1 MSVLHSFL
9 SFLFTFITG
18 FCSGIPWSS
27 VSHFVGTIYLTF
39 IAIQL
44 TGCHVMQHL
53 GVGILETDYKQ
64 FYMCLYMY
72 VYICA
77 CMYVCKCAYMCICCV
92 YMQVCICVCMYAY
105 IHIYICICICV
116 YVCIYAYIYIYMY
129 LFFYCL
135 TFKLLLCSSFA
146 EIF

>member
-27 VSHFVGTIYLTF
+27 VSHFVGTSYLTF

-53 GVGILETDYKQ
+53 AVGILETDCKQ
-64 FYMCLYMY
+64 FYMCLYVC

-77 CMYVCKCAYMCICCV
+77 CMYVCVGVPICV
-92 YMQVCICVCMYAY
+92 YVVCMCRCVYVY
-105 IHIYICICICV
+105 VCMHIYIYICICICA
-116 YVCIYAYIYIYMY
+116 YVCIYAYIYIYIFIFL
-129 LFFYCL
+129 LFNF
-135 TFKLLLCSSFA
+135 
-146 EIF
+146 